1 MPSFLTL
8 LLALCISTT
17 ALSQTLARP
26 GWAGS
31 GMNAAPWWRH
41 AVLYQLD
48 PQNFS
53 ENGLK
58 SIPNHLDYV
67 QSLGIDAIL
76 LTNTAPD
83 AQTIDPTLGT
93 LDDLDDLIHQA
104 SRHNIRVLIDLKP
117 KPNTDLTATARF
129 WLSRGIAG
137 FHIANPTEAALLRK
151 VTNTYVGQRNVITD
165 HDPANP
171 PKTQQNSTSD
181 PHLLFDP
188 RPGTQAQLT
197 AATIRPALEAI
208 QDLRI
213 LPVLLTDGPDLKRSM
228 TRYADGTHDLEIAK
242 TLAATL
248 LTSRA
253 AANLYY
259 GQELGLTET
268 YPTIHWE
275 APPPPE
281 KGQPAPPPDPN
292 PNAVVEDANPQSH
305 LNWYRQLSVLHHG
318 NATIASG
325 ASILLNHDDQNVLVW
340 VRKPA
345 AITPISPAMV
355 VICNLTA
362 QPVQL
367 SLKYDMKRL
376 HLKGSF
382 LRTTLRSDNAM
393 GPMHLES
400 MTIPPHA
407 VYVGEL
413 RY

>member
-1 MPSFLTL
+1 MPSLRTL
-8 LLALCISTT
+8 LLALTLSST
-17 ALSQTLARP
+17 AFSQTLARP

-31 GMNAAPWWRH
+31 GMNSQPWWKH

-48 PQNFS
+48 PKNFS

-58 SIPNHLDYV
+58 SIPTHLDYL

-83 AQTIDPTLGT
+83 SQTIDPTLGT

-104 SRHNIRVLIDLKP
+104 SSRSIRILLDLKP
-117 KPNTDLTATARF
+117 NPGTDLPATARF
-129 WLSRGIAG
+129 WLNHGVAG
-137 FHIANPTEAALLRK
+137 FHIANPTQAALLRK
-151 VTNTYVGQRNVITD
+151 ITNTAVGQRIVITD
-165 HDPANP
+165 VDPANP
-171 PKTQQNSTSD
+171 PKPQQNSPSD

-188 RPGTQAQLT
+188 RPGTQPQLT
-197 AATIRPALEAI
+197 AATIRPALEAM

-213 LPVLLTDGPDLKRSM
+213 QPVLLTDGPDLKRSM
-228 TRYADGTHDLEIAK
+228 ARYADSTHDIEIAK
-242 TLAATL
+242 TLAAIL
-248 LTSRA
+248 LTSKS

-275 APPPPE
+275 APPAPQ
-281 KGQPAPPPDPN
+281 KGHPAPPPDPN
-292 PNAVVEDANPQSH
+292 PNAAVQDAHPKSL
-305 LNWYRQLSVLHHG
+305 LNWYRQLSALHHG

-325 ASILLNHDDQNVLVW
+325 ASILLNHDDQNILVW
-340 VRKPA
+340 VRKLA
-345 AITPISPAMV
+345 AITPISPAIV

-367 SLKYDMKRL
+367 SLKDDMKRL

-382 LRTTLRSDNAM
+382 LRTTMRSDNAM

-400 MTIPPHA
+400 MTIPPYA
-407 VYVGEL
+407 VYIGEL